1 MAAIRMIAAGMADQV
16 EWPIARGN
24 PGPSQ
29 PRPAATA
36 NTGESDAMAKKSPL
50 EGGDKVA
57 VSVRQMADVRGTS
70 AISGAQRGDRSASM
84 T

>member
-1 MAAIRMIAAGMADQV
+1 MEELYGK
-16 EWPIARGN
+16 
-24 PGPSQ
+24 
-29 PRPAATA
+29 
-36 NTGESDAMAKKSPL
+36 KKSPL